1 MSRIGKKPVVLVD
14 KVKASM
20 KDRKLTVTG
29 PLGTLHLDIP
39 QELVLEMTDKEIH
52 LKRVSDERRPREL
65 HGLYRSL
72 INNMVIGVSQGYTKI
87 LDIVGVG
94 YKAELKG
101 KNIDLALGFSHPVVY
116 PIPEGIKVTVD
127 KGARVTITGPDKHLV
142 GEVASQ
148 LRRIRPPEPYKG
160 KGVRY
165 SDEVVKKKVGK
176 AATAVG
182 GGGK

>member
-1 MSRIGKKPVVLVD
+1 MSRIGRKPVVIPE
-14 KVKASM
+14 KVKVTL
-20 KDRKLTVTG
+20 KDGNINVTG
-29 PLGTLHLDIP
+29 PLGTLNLALPAVISA
-39 QELVLEMTDKEIH
+39 ELGDKVVNI
-52 LKRVSDERRPREL
+52 KRANEERQTCAL

-72 INNMVIGVSQGYTKI
+72 VNNMVVGVSHGYTKI

-101 KNIDLALGFSHPVVY
+101 KNIDLALGFSHIITF
-116 PIPEGIKVTVD
+116 PIPEGIKVVVD
-127 KGARVTITGPDKHLV
+127 KGARITITGPDKHMV
-142 GEVASQ
+142 GETAA
-148 LRRIRPPEPYKG
+148 RIRKLRPPEPYKG

-165 SDEVVKKKVGK
+165 SDEIVKKKVGK